1 MANLL
6 TLIYIGAKSL
16 NKIINPQN
24 SHTGFTY
31 INDINVANEVNKD
44 RTFVPPHME
53 QYLTDLQSA
62 SRMDFSNLILVS
74 RNALFFMHGSRH
86 IKLRKKVMNT
96 LGKAIINKWVPV
108 FDQAIDEVL
117 LKLKNSSNPD
127 IVADFSYPLF
137 LETTQRILGIR
148 PKNPEKFDYW
158 TQQLQTLLQPL
169 LPIRE
174 LIKMEAGFAD
184 LIDQMR
190 KRQTPLDEK
199 GPKPLLADL
208 LDIVG
213 DDYSEDDALA
223 TILVLYG
230 ASINISQTMAN
241 IIWHLLSAPET
252 IRINAQN
259 EVWVRNNL
267 EYLIK
272 IGASPRY
279 IHSISLTDKNIN
291 GQPFNQGDNVLIDLL
306 EIHSVGCPFSNE
318 KSWTTE
324 ELSNNSHIAFGK
336 GIHFCVGA
344 FQSRVLIEMAIPK
357 LFTSFNKMS
366 KSTEVPDVRDHKQTV
381 ILESL
386 KVNLNQKT

>member
-1 MANLL
+1 MGGN
-6 TLIYIGAKSL
+6 SL
-16 NKIINPQN
+16 DKIIKPQN
-24 SHTGFTY
+24 SHSSFAY
-31 INDINVANEVNKD
+31 INDIDIANEVNKD
-44 RTFVPPHME
+44 QTFVPPHME
-53 QYLTDLQSA
+53 KYLIDLQSA
-62 SRMDFSNLILVS
+62 SRLDFPNMILVS
-74 RNALFFMHGSRH
+74 RNALFFMSGSRH

-96 LGKAIINKWVPV
+96 LGKAKINEWIPV

-127 IVADFSYPLF
+127 IVADFTYPLF

-148 PKNPEKFDYW
+148 PNNIEKFDYW

-174 LIKMEAGFAD
+174 LIKMEAGFDD
-184 LIDQMR
+184 LLNQMR
-190 KRQTPLDEK
+190 ERQTLLDETA
-199 GPKPLLADL
+199 PKSLLAEL
-208 LDIVG
+208 LDIVA

-241 IIWHLLSAPET
+241 IVWHLLSAPET
-252 IRINAQN
+252 IRKNAKN

-279 IHSISLTDKNIN
+279 IHSISLTDKNIG
-291 GQPFNQGDNVLIDLL
+291 GQHFSQGDNVLIDLL
-306 EIHSVGCPFSNE
+306 EIHSVGCPFSKE

-366 KSTEVPDVRDHKQTV
+366 ILTDTPDVSDHKQTV
-381 ILESL
+381 ILKSL
-386 KVNLNQKT
+386 KVNLN